1 MKNQELEIHV
11 DLGLGGGTA
20 VVWTCDLTHGYIA
33 DQRGL
38 PFVTSGQL
46 QEQREPSFPSGIATM
61 KTVLVSAVALIDV
74 DGRVLLTQR
83 PEGKSM
89 AGLWE
94 FPGGKV
100 EPGETPE
107 AALIREL
114 HEELGIDT
122 WASCLAPLTF
132 ASHSIRGVPP
142 ADAALCLPQMGGS
155 AARKGRPGPEMGARQ
170 PAAGL
175 PDATGGSAADPH
187 PPRLALIPARNS
199 AATLGPPRYCHSAGT
214 A

>member
-1 MKNQELEIHV
+1 
-11 DLGLGGGTA
+11 
-20 VVWTCDLTHGYIA
+20 
-33 DQRGL
+33 
-38 PFVTSGQL
+38 
-46 QEQREPSFPSGIATM
+46 M
-61 KTVLVSAVALIDV
+61 KTVLVSAVALIDP
-74 DGRVLLTQR
+74 DGRVLLAQR

-132 ASHSIRGVPP
+132 ASHSYETFHLLMPLFACRKWQGTPRAREGQVLKWVRPREMRAYPMPP
-142 ADAALCLPQMGGS
+142 ADIP
-155 AARKGRPGPEMGARQ
+155 
-170 PAAGL
+170 
-175 PDATGGSAADPH
+175 
-187 PPRLALIPARNS
+187 LIPILRDW
-199 AATLGPPRYCHSAGT
+199 L
-214 A
+214 